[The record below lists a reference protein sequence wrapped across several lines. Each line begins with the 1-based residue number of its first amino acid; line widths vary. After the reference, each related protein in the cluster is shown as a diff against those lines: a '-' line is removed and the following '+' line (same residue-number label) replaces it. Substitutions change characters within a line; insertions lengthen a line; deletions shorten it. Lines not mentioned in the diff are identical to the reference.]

1 MGKLTAGAV
10 KATSKPGRLGDG
22 GTLYLHIAR
31 GGTKSWVQ
39 RITIDGRR
47 HDIGLGGWPVVSLA
61 SARRRA
67 AENRSAVAD
76 GRNPLAEKR
85 RSTVPTF
92 RQAATQTLE
101 ALKPRWRNLKH
112 SVSWMQTLERHAMPR
127 LGHMPVDRIGREDV
141 LAVLTPI
148 WGTRPETARRVR
160 QRIRATLRWCWAHG
174 YVEQNVAGEA
184 IDGALPKMPAI
195 KSHFRAL
202 PYRDVSSA
210 LKTVEASKAS
220 WAAKLCLRFLILMAA
235 RSGEARGAKWDEID
249 FEAREWRIPGDRM
262 KAGTAHR
269 VPLSDPAMAVLERA
283 RELDDG
289 SGLIFPSSLRKGK
302 EMSDMTLTKVL
313 RSTGLAD
320 RATVHGFRSSF
331 RDWAAECTNAP
342 HAVMEL
348 ALAHAVGDSVEQAYA
363 RSDLL
368 EKRRRLVEQ
377 WAAFITGSNARKVVP
392 LYG

>member
-1 MGKLTAGAV
+1 MGKLTAVSV
-10 KATSKPGRLGDG
+10 KAASKPGRLGDG
-22 GTLYLHIAR
+22 GTLYLNIAR

-39 RITIDGRR
+39 RIAIDGRR

-76 GRNPLAEKR
+76 GRNPLAEKC

-92 RQAATQTLE
+92 RKAATRTLE
-101 ALKPRWRNLKH
+101 TLKPRWRNRKH

-127 LGHMPVDRIGREDV
+127 LGHMSVDRIGREDV

-160 QRIRATLRWCWAHG
+160 QRIRSTLRWCWAHG

-210 LKTVEASKAS
+210 LTTVEASKAS
-220 WAAKLCLRFLILMAA
+220 WAAKLCLRFLILTAA
-235 RSGEARGAKWDEID
+235 RSGEARGARWDEID
-249 FEAREWRIPGDRM
+249 FEAREWRIPGGRM
-262 KAGTAHR
+262 KAGAEHR
-269 VPLSDPAMAVLERA
+269 VPLSGAAMAVLERA

-289 SGLIFPSSLRKGK
+289 FGLIFPSSLRKGK

-348 ALAHAVGDSVEQAYA
+348 ALAHTIGDSVEQAYA

-368 EKRRRLVEQ
+368 EKRRRLMEQ
-377 WAAFITGSNARKVVP
+377 WAAFITGSNTRKVAP

>member
-1 MGKLTAGAV
+1 MGKLTAAAV
-10 KATSKPGRLGDG
+10 KAASKPGRLGDG
-22 GTLYLHIAR
+22 GTLYLNIAR

-67 AENRSAVAD
+67 AKNRTAVAD
-76 GRNPLAEKR
+76 GRNPLTEKR
-85 RSTVPTF
+85 RSAVPTF

-101 ALKPRWRNLKH
+101 ALKPRWRNRKH
-112 SVSWMQTLERHAMPR
+112 SVSWMQTLERHAMLR

-148 WGTRPETARRVR
+148 WGTVPETARRVR

-210 LKTVEASKAS
+210 LTTVEVSKAS
-220 WAAKLCLRFLILMAA
+220 WAAKLCLRFLILTAA

-249 FEAREWRIPGDRM
+249 FEAKEWRIVGERM

-269 VPLSDPAMAVLERA
+269 VPLSGPAMAVLKRA
-283 RELDDG
+283 REIDDG
-289 SGLIFPSSLRKGK
+289 SGVIFPSSLRKGK
-302 EMSDMTLTKVL
+302 AMSDMTLTKVL

-320 RATVHGFRSSF
+320 KATVHGFRSSF

-363 RSDLL
+363 RSELL
-368 EKRRRLVEQ
+368 EKRRQLMDR
-377 WAAFITGSNARKVVP
+377 WAAFITGNRARKVVQFH
-392 LYG
+392 G